1 MRPRQE
7 ASEEQIKELQLAM
20 ESETRKRF
28 YRRLQCVWLRIKH
41 DMATESVSQAT
52 GLTPSYIRKLWARFF
67 RGGLQAIIG
76 KPKGGRRNQ
85 HMTPKEEEQFLA
97 SHLAMAQKGWILTAR
112 KIKESYEQKIG
123 KTVPESTVCR
133 MLSRNNWRLVS
144 TRPTHPQGDPVARD
158 EFKKTQGEGGCRPA
172 CKAAFKDIGDV

>member
-20 ESETRKRF
+20 ESETRKWF

-52 GLTPSYIRKLWARFF
+52 GLTPSYIRKIWARYF
-67 RGGLQAIIG
+67 RGGLPAIIG

-97 SHLAMAQKGWILTAR
+97 FHLAMAQKGWILTAR

-123 KTVPESTVCR
+123 QTVPESTVCR
-133 MLSRNNWRLVS
+133 MLSRNNWRIVS
-144 TRPTHPQGDPVARD
+144 TRPTHPEGDPGARD
-158 EFKKTQGEGGCRPA
+158 EFKKNSSRRWLPPSLQSR
-172 CKAAFKDIGDV
+172 F

>member
-20 ESETRKRF
+20 ESETRKWF

-52 GLTPSYIRKLWARFF
+52 GLTPSYIRKIWARYF
-67 RGGLQAIIG
+67 RGGLPAIIG

-133 MLSRNNWRLVS
+133 MLSRNNWRIVS
-144 TRPTHPQGDPVARD
+144 TRPTHPEGDPGARD
-158 EFKKTQGEGGCRPA
+158 EFKKNSSRRWLPPSLQSH
-172 CKAAFKDIGDV
+172 F

>member
-76 KPKGGRRNQ
+76 KPKGVRRNQ

-112 KIKESYEQKIG
+112 KIKESYEQKNRQNSARVNCLPNALAQQLADRFNPSG
-123 KTVPESTVCR
+123 PSPR
-133 MLSRNNWRLVS
+133 RSRR
-144 TRPTHPQGDPVARD
+144 TG
-158 EFKKTQGEGGCRPA
+158 
-172 CKAAFKDIGDV
+172 